1 MIIHTFPT
9 EEKNSSRSLA
19 LILCDNCIQNT
30 VRASRSSG
38 DSSSTG
44 LLLYKQTT
52 INRQHRYVD
61 HSQSSILG
69 NVESGCLNIVHD
81 PLTTHENVALGITL
95 WNENSSSHTLGEKKK
110 NFLLHYSCL
119 IQKKTIQERYVQ
131 TGHWNMFT
139 KLLLQWK
146 SD

>member
-1 MIIHTFPT
+1 MKIRTFPT

-52 INRQHRYVD
+52 ISRQHRYVD

-69 NVESGCLNIVHD
+69 NVESRCLNTVCD
-81 PLTTHENVALGITL
+81 PL
-95 WNENSSSHTLGEKKK
+95 
-110 NFLLHYSCL
+110 
-119 IQKKTIQERYVQ
+119 
-131 TGHWNMFT
+131 
-139 KLLLQWK
+139 
-146 SD
+146 

>member
-1 MIIHTFPT
+1 MKIRTFPT

-52 INRQHRYVD
+52 ISRQHRYVD

-69 NVESGCLNIVHD
+69 NVESGCLNIV
-81 PLTTHENVALGITL
+81 VIVYLG
-95 WNENSSSHTLGEKKK
+95 
-110 NFLLHYSCL
+110 
-119 IQKKTIQERYVQ
+119 
-131 TGHWNMFT
+131 M
-139 KLLLQWK
+139 
-146 SD
+146 